1 MIIIDNRELRS
12 GLAKELF
19 KRGVDFI
26 AKQLSIGDY
35 IIGDVCIERKSAK
48 DFYDSIID
56 KRIFSQMRSLKSN
69 YDKRIIIVEGNGCE
83 RNIHP
88 NAVKGLIASIII
100 DYKVPII
107 FCEDEKET
115 ADFLQIIEKRV
126 EKNVATISDNKKPK
140 NELEIAKNMLSL
152 LPGIGLKTADK
163 IINHF
168 KSIKNSLLASEAEL
182 SIVIGEKSAKSVKG
196 FIDKEF

>member
-19 KRGVDFI
+19 KRGADFS

-35 IIGDVCIERKSAK
+35 IIGDVCIERKSSK
-48 DFYDSIID
+48 DFYDSIVD
-56 KRIFSQMRSLKSN
+56 KRIFSQLRSLKSN
-69 YDKRIIIVEGNGCE
+69 YDKRIIIVEGSGCE

-100 DYKVPII
+100 DYKVPIV
-107 FCEDEKET
+107 FCKDEKET
-115 ADFLQIIEKRV
+115 ADFMQIIEKRV
-126 EKNVATISDNKKPK
+126 GKNVSEISGNKKPK
-140 NELEIAKNMLSL
+140 DDLGLAKNMLCSI
-152 LPGIGLKTADK
+152 PGIGLKTADK
-163 IINHF
+163 MINHF
-168 KSIKNSLLASEAEL
+168 KSIKNALLADEEEL
-182 SIVIGEKSAKSVKG
+182 SKIIGEKSAKDLRD

>member
-152 LPGIGLKTADK
+152 VPGIGLKTADK

>member
-12 GLAKELF
+12 GLVKELF
-19 KRGVDFI
+19 KRGVDFT

-35 IIGDVCIERKSAK
+35 IIGDACIERKSAK

-140 NELEIAKNMLSL
+140 NEFDMAKNMLSL
-152 LPGIGLKTADK
+152 VPGIGLKTAGK
-163 IINHF
+163 MINHF
-168 KSIKNSLLASEAEL
+168 RSIRNSLLASEAEL
-182 SIVIGEKSAKSVKG
+182 SIVIGEKSAKSVRD